1 MTMKR
6 ILAMLLTLLMIVA
19 VFAGCAGSGEV
30 SEQSSKPAESSKT
43 EESKADESSE
53 PSGDTSDGPVYEG
66 STDPITFKLLMTTW
80 QTWDE
85 PMDADPLGRWLID
98 KTGVT
103 IEPEI
108 ITGEAADKYALVLA
122 TKDYPDFMQ

>member
-30 SEQSSKPAESSKT
+30 SEQSSTPAESSKT

-66 STDPITFKLLMTTW
+66 STDPITFKLLMTSW
-80 QTWDE
+80 QTWS
-85 PMDADPLGRWLID
+85 PRAFRVSHCFQSSLWVSNMS
-98 KTGVT
+98 
-103 IEPEI
+103 PER
-108 ITGEAADKYALVLA
+108 
-122 TKDYPDFMQ
+122 

>member
-30 SEQSSKPAESSKT
+30 SEQSSTPAESSKT

-53 PSGDTSDGPVYEG
+53 PSGDTSEQFADIPAKYSKSYTPDNAENLDKLSFQLIGTLNIKIISYKLIFCG
-66 STDPITFKLLMTTW
+66 SV
-80 QTWDE
+80 
-85 PMDADPLGRWLID
+85 AH
-98 KTGVT
+98 T
-103 IEPEI
+103 IRRRRS
-108 ITGEAADKYALVLA
+108 
-122 TKDYPDFMQ
+122 